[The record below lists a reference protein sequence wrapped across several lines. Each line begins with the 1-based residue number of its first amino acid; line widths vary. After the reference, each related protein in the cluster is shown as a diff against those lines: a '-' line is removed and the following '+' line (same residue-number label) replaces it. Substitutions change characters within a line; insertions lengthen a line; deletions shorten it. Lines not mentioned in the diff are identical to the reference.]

1 MRLPMTLAMTTA
13 MLFLGACAEK
23 PMATTEPG
31 KAIMPGSKMAIRV
44 DAGGDTD
51 ITDKAGLKWS
61 KDQIYK
67 AGSWGR
73 VGGDTIDREADLMIK
88 NTYVPEIYRTE
99 AFDMGAYRFT
109 LPNGTY
115 TVQLHFAETFEGVSA
130 AGERVFTVALEG
142 KPVLTDL
149 DLFKTVGANTAMI
162 KAYEVKLVDGVLD
175 IEFKSKMQSPLIN
188 AIEILQP

>member
-1 MRLPMTLAMTTA
+1 MRLPMTLAMTSA

-23 PMATTEPG
+23 PVSTTEPG
-31 KAIMPGSKMAIRV
+31 KAVMPGSKMAIRV
-44 DAGGDTD
+44 DAGGDSD

-73 VGGDTIDREADLMIK
+73 VGGDSVVRESNLMIK

-115 TVQLHFAETFEGVSA
+115 TVQLHFAETFESISA
-130 AGERVFTVALEG
+130 AGERVFSVTIEG

-149 DLFKTVGANTAMI
+149 DLFKAVGANTAMI

-175 IEFKSKMQSPLIN
+175 IEFNSKVQSHLIS